1 MTISK
6 KIERKNRQDAAI
18 KLIMPLLL
26 LVFAFV
32 YLQEFN
38 EIVFKPLDILV
49 ILCFIFLYFYY
60 FVFVIYKSVKHNVI
74 DEKTGT
80 LLQSEFT
87 KYLNNDDFIVFFTI
101 SNINEIK
108 LMLGFNKSDRLLKK
122 LIDKFYAWDEN
133 LIIGR
138 ITTADFMI
146 LSSSKH
152 KTLQH
157 EIKKIFLEI
166 KRERIDGVDFKCY
179 YSIIKSSINFNK
191 LYLEAQNRLKDDVD
205 VATENIITNSVVSSI
220 NKSDFFLKI
229 QRLEGEEEIYYLNY
243 RINSDYPEKIS
254 QAKLEEIIIK
264 NNLEFN
270 YYKNLLELLAK
281 EYHFN
286 NRIIIKISPDF
297 LRNLNFLFYLGEYF
311 IKHPNT
317 NGKIIFEFF
326 ENDVYYDMPRFEEII
341 KEYREININFAL
353 NRIGSPSSLE
363 YLKRLE
369 FEFGIFDIEFNKN
382 VKNEKYFI
390 IYENLFNLC
399 KSLNIK
405 TIMRF
410 IDNKNLL
417 DLTKDIKFDY
427 YQGFL
432 FYKDKN
438 LKEMK

>member
-87 KYLNNDDFIVFFTI
+87 KYLNNDDFIVVFTI
-101 SNINEIK
+101 SNINENK

-229 QRLEGEEEIYYLNY
+229 QRLEGEEEIYYL
-243 RINSDYPEKIS
+243 
-254 QAKLEEIIIK
+254 
-264 NNLEFN
+264 
-270 YYKNLLELLAK
+270 
-281 EYHFN
+281 
-286 NRIIIKISPDF
+286 
-297 LRNLNFLFYLGEYF
+297 YL
-311 IKHPNT
+311 IH
-317 NGKIIFEFF
+317 I
-326 ENDVYYDMPRFEEII
+326 
-341 KEYREININFAL
+341 
-353 NRIGSPSSLE
+353 
-363 YLKRLE
+363 
-369 FEFGIFDIEFNKN
+369 
-382 VKNEKYFI
+382 
-390 IYENLFNLC
+390 
-399 KSLNIK
+399 
-405 TIMRF
+405 
-410 IDNKNLL
+410 
-417 DLTKDIKFDY
+417 
-427 YQGFL
+427 
-432 FYKDKN
+432 
-438 LKEMK
+438 

>member
-1 MTISK
+1 MIISK
-6 KIERKNRQDAAI
+6 KIERKNRQNAAI

-32 YLQEFN
+32 YLPEFDDTN
-38 EIVFKPLDILV
+38 FKPLDILV
-49 ILCFIFLYFYY
+49 VLCFIFLYFYY

-80 LLQSEFT
+80 LLQSEFV
-87 KYLNNDDFIVFFTI
+87 KYLNNDDFVIFFTI
-101 SNINEIK
+101 SNINELK
-108 LMLGFNKSDRLLKK
+108 LRLGFDKSDKLLKK

-133 LIIGR
+133 LVIGR

-146 LSSSKH
+146 LSNAKH
-152 KTLQH
+152 KVLQH

-166 KRERIDGVDFKCY
+166 KRERIDGVDFKCD
-179 YSIIKSSINFNK
+179 YSIIKADTNFNK

-205 VATENIITNSVVSSI
+205 IDTENIITNSIISAI
-220 NKSDFFLKI
+220 NKNDYCLKI
-229 QRLEGEEEIYYLNY
+229 QRLEGDEEIYYLNY
-243 RINSDYPEKIS
+243 RINSDYPEKLS
-254 QAKLEEIIIK
+254 QAKLEDIIIK

-270 YYKNLLELLAK
+270 FYKNLLELLSR
-281 EYHFN
+281 EYNFD
-286 NRIIIKISPDF
+286 NRIMIKISPDF
-297 LRNLNFLFYLGEYF
+297 LRNLNFLFYLGEFF
-311 IKHPNT
+311 IKRPHT
-317 NGKIIFEFF
+317 KGKIIFEFF

-341 KEYREININFAL
+341 REYRDINVSFAL

-382 VKNEKYFI
+382 IRNEKYFV
-390 IYENLFNLC
+390 IYENLYQIC

-410 IDNKNLL
+410 IDNKSLL

>member
-1 MTISK
+1 MILSK
-6 KIERKNRQDAAI
+6 KLERKNRQDAAI

-38 EIVFKPLDILV
+38 EVKFKLLDILV
-49 ILCFIFLYFYY
+49 ILSFIFLYFYY

-74 DEKTGT
+74 DEKTRT

-87 KYLNNDDFIVFFTI
+87 KYLNNDDFIIFFTI
-101 SNINEIK
+101 SNINELK
-108 LMLGFNKSDRLLKK
+108 LRLGFDRTDKLLKK

-146 LSSSKH
+146 LSSAKH

-166 KRERIDGVDFKCY
+166 KRERIDGVDFKCD
-179 YSIIKSSINFNK
+179 YSIIKSDINFNK

-205 VATENIITNSVVSSI
+205 LDTENLITNSIISAI
-220 NKSDFFLKI
+220 NKSDYYLKI

-243 RINSDYPEKIS
+243 RINSDYPEKLS
-254 QAKLEEIIIK
+254 QAKLDEIIIK

-270 YYKNLLELLAK
+270 YYKNLLELLSR
-281 EYHFN
+281 EYNFE

-297 LRNLNFLFYLGEYF
+297 LRNLNFLFYLGEFF
-311 IKHPNT
+311 IKKPYIK
-317 NGKIIFEFF
+317 GKIIFEFF

-341 KEYREININFAL
+341 KEYKDINVSFAL

-382 VKNEKYFI
+382 IKNEKYYL

-399 KSLNIK
+399 KSLKIK

-417 DLTKDIKFDY
+417 ELSKEMKFDY

-438 LKEMK
+438 LKEIK